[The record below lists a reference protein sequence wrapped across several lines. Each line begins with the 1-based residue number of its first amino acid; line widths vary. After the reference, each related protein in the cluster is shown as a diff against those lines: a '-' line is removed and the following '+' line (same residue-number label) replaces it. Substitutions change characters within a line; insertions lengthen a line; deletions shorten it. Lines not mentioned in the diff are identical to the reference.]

1 MKNTK
6 SFLSIAVIFLALF
19 FAGFISFILE
29 SNSQLPSPTPIPYQL
44 IQINQINV
52 SINNSL
58 NFTLDIEDGANQC
71 DVLSKALA
79 DGKISSLNM
88 KYDGN
93 LGTYAVY
100 QINGIGKET
109 SVWWTYTVNGQ
120 SPDQGCSFIKTKN
133 NDSVEWKYIGS

>member
-93 LGTYAVY
+93 
-100 QINGIGKET
+100 
-109 SVWWTYTVNGQ
+109 W
-120 SPDQGCSFIKTKN
+120 
-133 NDSVEWKYIGS
+133 